1 MMILM
6 LLFKN
11 WKRIGMFSFQYLFI
25 FNIICYLL
33 AAILPVL
40 IYSFIAIFSKSINTI
55 TLLCRVNCLNKFKK
69 KLFKIR
75 HKLLIWSPLIFILL
89 AGFSG
94 LFASFQP
101 VSKHSDHNNKFL
113 IFSTPSAKD
122 YVLANEASSYKEK
135 DEFRVPIELKYW
147 IDGISRLFGALISF
161 FAIITAIF
169 SFSYLSP
176 EGIGK
181 TKQIKMHQLT
191 YIPVV
196 FSLFLLAMTQIVY
209 ADNMILFIY
218 CWEVMTLSSAAFAYF
233 KHLSSTEK
241 KVFSS
246 TSRITLTSYLISGQ
260 VSTVLLLSG
269 LMLTSPDTYTLSELF
284 GKQKT
289 LSFVL
294 LFCGFGIKAAMV
306 PFHFWLPFINYSSPG
321 NAHALH
327 SSIMVKVG
335 IYGIVRLLFSSHN
348 GVAPWMAELTIIF
361 GALTVL
367 VGIQYAI
374 VQHDLKKALAYHTVE
389 NIGIILIGLGVAALT
404 MHYKLTAVSVIALI
418 AALFHV
424 INHAFFKGLL
434 LLIVGQIEMLKNKVH
449 IDQLKG
455 LFKIMPIASIFFMI
469 GAMSI
474 SAIPPLNGFAS
485 EWMTFQSLIA
495 GIQQLNDQV
504 PKIILLIGF
513 VFLAYGCAGTAL
525 CFTKICGLILFRGN
539 SEKKSEETVKGT
551 TKMFYGI
558 FFSTAIL
565 AFCCVLSGL
574 FPGGFI
580 QLICISM
587 KNSSFLEPMLPFL
600 DKILE
605 INSWTGILHPDIN
618 FTIFPIDILLFLSV
632 MIVSVI
638 SILYFMKRKHKPV
651 VKNVSVWN
659 CGSDFEIN
667 RMSANADQLS
677 MFYLEN
683 TFFSRL
689 KAGKKENPFLE
700 STLLETPNKSIQE
713 YFLNVYEYVLNIIQY
728 CSSKIGNCIQNG
740 DVRTYI
746 AYILI
751 SLILLCGIFG
761 VRYGIQ

>member
-1 MMILM
+1 
-6 LLFKN
+6 
-11 WKRIGMFSFQYLFI
+11 MFSFQYLFK
-25 FNIICYLL
+25 FNIICYFL
-33 AAILPVL
+33 AVLPVL
-40 IYSFIAIFSKSINTI
+40 IYSLMAMLSESVQNNEFMKRHIGCLFIR
-55 TLLCRVNCLNKFKK
+55 L
-69 KLFKIR
+69 
-75 HKLLIWSPLIFILL
+75 PLIFILL

-101 VSKHSDHNNKFL
+101 LHVQCDHNTDFL
-113 IFSTPSAKD
+113 IFSTPSAQD
-122 YVLANEASSYKEK
+122 YVPANEYLSGKEKNKK
-135 DEFRVPIELKYW
+135 DEFSFPIELKYW

-169 SFSYLSP
+169 SFSYLSS
-176 EGIGK
+176 EGIRK
-181 TKQIKMHQLT
+181 TKQIKMHQIT
-191 YIPVV
+191 YIPAV

-209 ADNMILFIY
+209 LDNMILFIY

-241 KVFSS
+241 KDFSS

-525 CFTKICGLILFRGN
+525 CFTKICGLIFFGVDL
-539 SEKKSEETVKGT
+539 EKTVTVKET
-551 TKMFYGI
+551 AKFFFGI
-558 FFSTAIL
+558 VFSTAIL

-580 QLICISM
+580 QLICMSM
-587 KNSSFLEPMLPFL
+587 KNCLFLEPMFPFL
-600 DKILE
+600 DRILE
-605 INSWTGILHPDIN
+605 LNSWTGIIHPDTNI
-618 FTIFPIDILLFLSV
+618 TIYPIGIGILLVLVFFIFSV
-632 MIVSVI
+632 Y
-638 SILYFMKRKHKPV
+638 SILFFMKRKQKPV
-651 VKNVSVWN
+651 VKTVPVWN

-667 RMSANADQLS
+667 RMSANAKQLS
-677 MFYLEN
+677 MIYSEN
-683 TFFSRL
+683 TFFSQL
-689 KAGKKENPFLE
+689 KAGKKENSFLE
-700 STLLETPNKSIQE
+700 STLLKTPDKTIQE
-713 YFLNVYEYVLNIIQY
+713 YFLNVYEYVLTIIQK
-728 CSSKIGNCIQNG
+728 CSSRIGKCIQNG
-740 DVRTYI
+740 DIRTYI
-746 AYILI
+746 VYILI